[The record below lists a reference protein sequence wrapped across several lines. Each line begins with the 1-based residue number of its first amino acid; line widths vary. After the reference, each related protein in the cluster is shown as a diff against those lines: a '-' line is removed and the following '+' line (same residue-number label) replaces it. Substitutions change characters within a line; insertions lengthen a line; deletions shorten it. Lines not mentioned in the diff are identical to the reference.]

1 MRWSG
6 LLQLAAADLAADR
19 RGALLDGAAVA
30 VGAAALVF
38 FLALGAG
45 VREAARRVFPAD
57 ARLVEVVPPSVSL
70 SGLLGGGRLDDDAVA
85 RLRALPGVADAWP
98 KLALR
103 VPIAATR
110 APEGLA
116 LSWPP
121 SLVIQIPGVGVPRG
135 LVAQELAP
143 GRAFD
148 DPGPGG
154 AIPVV
159 VSRRLLEVYDR
170 TLAPSW
176 NLRRLP
182 PGPAL
187 VGIELPVRVGFSM
200 VPQKTED
207 RVYDARLVLAG
218 LSDRVPLY
226 VAAFPLEAVRRLNA
240 AYGKPD
246 QGYGAVTLLAAR
258 AQDVPAVAAAVRRMG
273 LAVDE
278 GERGAAERV
287 GAAVALA
294 TGGLTLLALVL
305 SALAALAIAQSL
317 FASVRA
323 RARDLAVLL
332 AVGARPGDVR
342 RLVVAQAG
350 LVGLAGGAAG
360 VVAGRLLALAADAA
374 LRRALPDFPLRPDT
388 LFAFAPWMLA
398 AGVAVATLAAALGAL
413 APAAAAA
420 RIEPARALS

>member
-1 MRWSG
+1 VRWRG
-6 LLQLAAADLAADR
+6 LVHLAAADLAADR
-19 RGALLDGAAVA
+19 RGAALNAAAVA

-70 SGLLGGGRLDDDAVA
+70 SGLLGGGRLDDEAVA
-85 RLRALPGVADAWP
+85 RLRAVPGVADAWP

-103 VPIAATR
+103 VPIAANR
-110 APEGLA
+110 APEGLD

-121 SLVIQIPGVGVPRG
+121 SLVVQIPGVGVPRG
-135 LVAQELAP
+135 LVAQDLAP
-143 GRAFD
+143 ARSFE

-187 VGIELPVRVGFSM
+187 IGVELPVRVGFSM
-200 VPQKTED
+200 IPQKTEE

-226 VAAFPLEAVRRLNA
+226 VAALPLPAVRRLNA
-240 AYGKPD
+240 EYGKID
-246 QGYGAVTLLAAR
+246 QSYDAVTLLAER
-258 AQDVPAVAAAVRRMG
+258 PQEVPAVAAAVRRMG

-294 TGGLTLLALVL
+294 TAGLALLALAL

-332 AVGARPGDVR
+332 AVGAKPRDVR
-342 RLVVAQAG
+342 ALVVAQAA
-350 LVGLAGGAAG
+350 LVGLGGGAAG
-360 VVAGRLLALAADAA
+360 VVLARLLALAADAA
-374 LRRALPDFPLRPDT
+374 LRRAFPDLPFRPDT
-388 LFAFAPWMLA
+388 LFAFAPWMAA
-398 AGVAVATLAAALGAL
+398 AGLAVAALAAALGAL

-420 RIEPARALS
+420 RIEPARALG